1 MKGIIKELFGWIVF
15 IVIVAAASY
24 LVVAFVG
31 QRTQVSGESME
42 TTLSDGDHLIVDK
55 ISYRSVIRNAMTLW
69 YFLTDM
75 RRIHIISRG
84 SSVFRERR
92 CRSWMVMCI

>member
-42 TTLSDGDHLIVDK
+42 TTLSDGADRGWLCVYK
-55 ISYRSVIRNAMTLW
+55 
-69 YFLTDM
+69 
-75 RRIHIISRG
+75 RG
-84 SSVFRERR
+84 SAG
-92 CRSWMVMCI
+92 